1 VFLATMS
8 AFPPHRTIPSVPI
21 SQDIALKFL
30 SSYLEATSTS
40 AYLLPNARLESSG
53 PTAGS
58 SASSVTIH
66 NLRRVE
72 AGLRGEWL
80 APTLDLEEGNVLV
93 AEGMDDGTN
102 KGQDVDEEG
111 EGEGW
116 MDLDE
121 YQREQSIEGGEIGDR
136 LPGVAEVGDSDFDG
150 PQVVVESSEEQGV
163 KRHKA
168 KKMKAKHDV
177 PPAKVSKPVDK
188 EARKRE
194 KKERRKQEK
203 KLNNMARMQQSK
215 SKG

>member
-1 VFLATMS
+1 MS
-8 AFPPHRTIPSVPI
+8 AFPPHRAIPSVPI

-30 SSYLEATSTS
+30 SSYLEATKTS
-40 AYLLPNARLESSG
+40 PHLLPNARLESSG

-66 NLRRVE
+66 NLKRVE

-80 APTLDLEEGNVLV
+80 APTLDLEEGKVTV

-102 KGQDVDEEG
+102 KGQDVNEEA

-121 YQREQSIEGGEIGDR
+121 YQREQSIEGGEIGER
-136 LPGVAEVGDSDFDG
+136 LPGVAELGDSDFDG
-150 PQVVVESSEEQGV
+150 PEVEENDKNEEGAV
-163 KRHKA
+163 NPPKA
-168 KKMKAKHDV
+168 KKIKVKHNV
-177 PPAKVSKPVDK
+177 TPAKVTKPIDK

-194 KKERRKQEK
+194 KKERLKRERRLKEAQK
-203 KLNNMARMQQSK
+203 HQ
-215 SKG
+215 

>member
-1 VFLATMS
+1 MS
-8 AFPPHRTIPSVPI
+8 AFPPHRAIPSVPI

-30 SSYLEATSTS
+30 SSYLEATKTS
-40 AYLLPNARLESSG
+40 PHLLPNARLESSG

-66 NLRRVE
+66 NLKRVE

-80 APTLDLEEGNVLV
+80 APTLDFEESKVTI

-102 KGQDVDEEG
+102 KGQNINEEA

-121 YQREQSIEGGEIGDR
+121 YQRGQSIEGGEIGER
-136 LPGVAEVGDSDFDG
+136 LPGFAELGDSDFDVN
-150 PQVVVESSEEQGV
+150 PP
-163 KRHKA
+163 KA
-168 KKMKAKHDV
+168 KKIKLKHNDTPAKT
-177 PPAKVSKPVDK
+177 PAKVSKPIDK

-194 KKERRKQEK
+194 KKERLKRERRLKEAQK
-203 KLNNMARMQQSK
+203 HQ
-215 SKG
+215 